1 MVSHGFKNADSWIAR
16 IGDWQRPVL
25 TDPSLPAWYKSAIFN
40 ELYFLADGGTVWLQ
54 HDDGGDECDPRS
66 EFGRFAYLESHEY
79 RLYNTYDV
87 HFYASFALADLFPG
101 LQLSLQS
108 DYCEAT
114 ATGIRLC
121 SLRVCTFIL
130 DARSLVYF
138 SMRGCVIPIT
148 TCILSY
154 ISILFKS
161 ELVVRMYFHH
171 WPNRTR
177 FHLCRDDTRPQGQEE
192 SRGGRAPRLGRPV
205 G

>member
-1 MVSHGFKNADSWIAR
+1 MISHGFKNADSWIAR

-54 HDDGGDECDPRS
+54 HDGGDECDPRS

-114 ATGIRLC
+114 ATGNHLC
-121 SLRVCTFIL
+121 ILRVCSFIL
-130 DARSLVYF
+130 DARSLVKF
-138 SMRGCVIPIT
+138 FMRGCVNPT
-148 TCILSY
+148 PNCLLSY
-154 ISILFKS
+154 LSTFMQ
-161 ELVVRMYFHH
+161 VQY
-171 WPNRTR
+171 
-177 FHLCRDDTRPQGQEE
+177 
-192 SRGGRAPRLGRPV
+192 
-205 G
+205 